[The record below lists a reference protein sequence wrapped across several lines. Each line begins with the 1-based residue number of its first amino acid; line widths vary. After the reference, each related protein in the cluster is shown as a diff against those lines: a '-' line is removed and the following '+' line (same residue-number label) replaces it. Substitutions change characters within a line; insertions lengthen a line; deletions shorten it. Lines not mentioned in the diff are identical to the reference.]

1 MTLSGIW
8 QKYHMQYL
16 KNLAKFHSLRG
27 SSNRWITFFKARSR
41 HFLPKYHNKL
51 IMLLVTQKR
60 RFTFHKC
67 LWNYQVSLNSLV
79 CAVKCFP
86 DNGSSVVSP
95 RESLIKATAK
105 HTPTV
110 CCPWDNR
117 GLAIGGR
124 GSGMHKS
131 LFRQL
136 LWFAHEILNNPPKQ
150 FSDFNYD
157 AAFAVARSWV

>member
-1 MTLSGIW
+1 MSLKLPGII
-8 QKYHMQYL
+8 
-16 KNLAKFHSLRG
+16 KFIG
-27 SSNRWITFFKARSR
+27 
-41 HFLPKYHNKL
+41 
-51 IMLLVTQKR
+51 
-60 RFTFHKC
+60 
-67 LWNYQVSLNSLV
+67 V
-79 CAVKCFP
+79 CRFP
-86 DNGSSVVSP
+86 DNGSRVVSP

-136 LWFAHEILNNPPKQ
+136 L
-150 FSDFNYD
+150 
-157 AAFAVARSWV
+157 